1 MSDNLWSRLKTDDLF
16 MRAFNAYNKS
26 IGNSLTMLNE
36 QPQRIQ
42 GRQDEIEMLYAV
54 LERPSTPVA
63 LLLGQAGVGKTALV
77 EEFAKQLNSGEYRTS
92 LHYKYLLV
100 SLRIGSLGSI
110 GTSRLQSALSS
121 LLDDLKKIETL
132 AQESL
137 SDRSVRI
144 VLFIDEVHMLV
155 TIFGPG
161 TKIGGDV
168 IKDVLAR
175 SPIRVIA
182 ATTRREYDSTI
193 AVDKPLAERFKQ
205 IEMKELD
212 SKIVFDIVSEWWS
225 KVAPDCVP
233 PSSELI
239 KTMID
244 ANKMYRS
251 DSAEP
256 RKSLDILEDLVSYSR
271 RTGKRAEFA
280 QLDKIF
286 RDRYS
291 INLSFH
297 VDPEEVYSE
306 IERRVKG
313 QPYALHQ
320 LRRMIRSMTFQLD
333 AVSNRP
339 MLTALFTGPTGV
351 GKALPNGTL
360 IPVCD
365 KRRRV
370 PIESLKPG
378 DFVRGPDG
386 KPSMVKGVYPQG
398 KKQLARLIVDGH
410 QPILCSKDH
419 LLAYQSY
426 KMMYLGSRNYYVD
439 SLEEIVRKGLY
450 QPEDKTA
457 GNRKPMPRFF
467 IDNNSAVEYPHADL
481 PLDPYA
487 VGALI
492 GDGCIATHGKGGP
505 VRISSTDEYVVARV
519 ADALGTTYSGP
530 GPDRRSPSPENGY
543 TWSFECSER
552 VKRSNPTRRW
562 MSCKESPLRY
572 LPEIT
577 RYSHEKRIPDAYKT
591 ASIEQRF
598 ELLRGL
604 FDTDGGV
611 TTYDGRAYVG
621 YTSVSRQLIVDIAE
635 ILSSLGYKVDT
646 FGLDVP
652 QQEKIKGEAMHQYH
666 LKVLASHEDK
676 LKLLSLERKRS
687 KIVKQIESIQKR
699 GKKLRKRRYDSCAI
713 QSIEILDQY
722 EECTC
727 IEVDNDSH
735 TFIGGTQYVVTHNTE
750 TTKCIADSLYPGEDV
765 LLSINMPDYKTPEH
779 EASFRRRLGEHL
791 RHSPNAIILL
801 DELEKAHDTI
811 LDALLVILDEGLVT
825 FDTINREGV
834 AEVNTVSLRN
844 SIVIATT
851 NAGSEVFA
859 NDARFSQREAR
870 GRDEL
875 DDVSAAEVEQ
885 LYKSLIQFLQ
895 SAGFKPEMLG
905 RFNRIVPYRG
915 LSSDTLLKIA
925 ENELES
931 LKHKLLVHKGITVE
945 YSEPQQWPEDVY
957 NFYTTDVALYVAFI
971 KAKADDPNSGGARA
985 VKREINA
992 NVYDPLVDAI
1002 IDNPDCTHFKVSVS
1016 KTAPIYVF
1024 GAAASEGGVVVEPVQ
1039 A

>member
-271 RTGKRAEFA
+271 RTSKRAEFA

-297 VDPEEVYSE
+297 VDPEEVYAE

-351 GKALPNGTL
+351 GK
-360 IPVCD
+360 
-365 KRRRV
+365 
-370 PIESLKPG
+370 
-378 DFVRGPDG
+378 
-386 KPSMVKGVYPQG
+386 
-398 KKQLARLIVDGH
+398 
-410 QPILCSKDH
+410 
-419 LLAYQSY
+419 
-426 KMMYLGSRNYYVD
+426 
-439 SLEEIVRKGLY
+439 
-450 QPEDKTA
+450 
-457 GNRKPMPRFF
+457 
-467 IDNNSAVEYPHADL
+467 
-481 PLDPYA
+481 
-487 VGALI
+487 
-492 GDGCIATHGKGGP
+492 
-505 VRISSTDEYVVARV
+505 
-519 ADALGTTYSGP
+519 
-530 GPDRRSPSPENGY
+530 
-543 TWSFECSER
+543 
-552 VKRSNPTRRW
+552 
-562 MSCKESPLRY
+562 
-572 LPEIT
+572 
-577 RYSHEKRIPDAYKT
+577 
-591 ASIEQRF
+591 
-598 ELLRGL
+598 
-604 FDTDGGV
+604 
-611 TTYDGRAYVG
+611 
-621 YTSVSRQLIVDIAE
+621 
-635 ILSSLGYKVDT
+635 
-646 FGLDVP
+646 
-652 QQEKIKGEAMHQYH
+652 
-666 LKVLASHEDK
+666 
-676 LKLLSLERKRS
+676 
-687 KIVKQIESIQKR
+687 
-699 GKKLRKRRYDSCAI
+699 
-713 QSIEILDQY
+713 
-722 EECTC
+722 
-727 IEVDNDSH
+727 
-735 TFIGGTQYVVTHNTE
+735 TE
-750 TTKCIADSLYPGEDV
+750 TVKSIADSLYPGEDV
-765 LLSINMPDYKTPEH
+765 LLNINMPDYKTPEH

-825 FDTINREGV
+825 FDSINREGV

-870 GRDEL
+870 GKDEL

-945 YSEPQQWPEDVY
+945 YPEPQQWPEDVY

>member
-271 RTGKRAEFA
+271 RTGKRAEFV

-297 VDPEEVYSE
+297 VDPEKVYSE

-351 GKALPNGTL
+351 GK
-360 IPVCD
+360 
-365 KRRRV
+365 
-370 PIESLKPG
+370 
-378 DFVRGPDG
+378 
-386 KPSMVKGVYPQG
+386 
-398 KKQLARLIVDGH
+398 
-410 QPILCSKDH
+410 
-419 LLAYQSY
+419 
-426 KMMYLGSRNYYVD
+426 
-439 SLEEIVRKGLY
+439 
-450 QPEDKTA
+450 
-457 GNRKPMPRFF
+457 
-467 IDNNSAVEYPHADL
+467 
-481 PLDPYA
+481 
-487 VGALI
+487 
-492 GDGCIATHGKGGP
+492 
-505 VRISSTDEYVVARV
+505 
-519 ADALGTTYSGP
+519 
-530 GPDRRSPSPENGY
+530 
-543 TWSFECSER
+543 
-552 VKRSNPTRRW
+552 
-562 MSCKESPLRY
+562 
-572 LPEIT
+572 
-577 RYSHEKRIPDAYKT
+577 
-591 ASIEQRF
+591 
-598 ELLRGL
+598 
-604 FDTDGGV
+604 
-611 TTYDGRAYVG
+611 
-621 YTSVSRQLIVDIAE
+621 
-635 ILSSLGYKVDT
+635 
-646 FGLDVP
+646 
-652 QQEKIKGEAMHQYH
+652 
-666 LKVLASHEDK
+666 
-676 LKLLSLERKRS
+676 
-687 KIVKQIESIQKR
+687 
-699 GKKLRKRRYDSCAI
+699 
-713 QSIEILDQY
+713 
-722 EECTC
+722 
-727 IEVDNDSH
+727 
-735 TFIGGTQYVVTHNTE
+735 TE
-750 TTKCIADSLYPGEDV
+750 TVKSIADSLYPGEDV
-765 LLSINMPDYKTPEH
+765 LLNINMPDYKTPEH

-825 FDTINREGV
+825 FDSINREGV

-885 LYKSLIQFLQ
+885 LYKSLVQFLQ

>member
-1 MSDNLWSRLKTDDLF
+1 
-16 MRAFNAYNKS
+16 
-26 IGNSLTMLNE
+26 
-36 QPQRIQ
+36 
-42 GRQDEIEMLYAV
+42 
-54 LERPSTPVA
+54 
-63 LLLGQAGVGKTALV
+63 
-77 EEFAKQLNSGEYRTS
+77 
-92 LHYKYLLV
+92 
-100 SLRIGSLGSI
+100 
-110 GTSRLQSALSS
+110 
-121 LLDDLKKIETL
+121 
-132 AQESL
+132 
-137 SDRSVRI
+137 
-144 VLFIDEVHMLV
+144 MLV

-297 VDPEEVYSE
+297 VDPEEVYAE

-351 GKALPNGTL
+351 GK
-360 IPVCD
+360 
-365 KRRRV
+365 
-370 PIESLKPG
+370 
-378 DFVRGPDG
+378 
-386 KPSMVKGVYPQG
+386 
-398 KKQLARLIVDGH
+398 
-410 QPILCSKDH
+410 
-419 LLAYQSY
+419 
-426 KMMYLGSRNYYVD
+426 
-439 SLEEIVRKGLY
+439 
-450 QPEDKTA
+450 
-457 GNRKPMPRFF
+457 
-467 IDNNSAVEYPHADL
+467 
-481 PLDPYA
+481 
-487 VGALI
+487 
-492 GDGCIATHGKGGP
+492 
-505 VRISSTDEYVVARV
+505 
-519 ADALGTTYSGP
+519 
-530 GPDRRSPSPENGY
+530 
-543 TWSFECSER
+543 
-552 VKRSNPTRRW
+552 
-562 MSCKESPLRY
+562 
-572 LPEIT
+572 
-577 RYSHEKRIPDAYKT
+577 
-591 ASIEQRF
+591 
-598 ELLRGL
+598 
-604 FDTDGGV
+604 
-611 TTYDGRAYVG
+611 
-621 YTSVSRQLIVDIAE
+621 
-635 ILSSLGYKVDT
+635 
-646 FGLDVP
+646 
-652 QQEKIKGEAMHQYH
+652 
-666 LKVLASHEDK
+666 
-676 LKLLSLERKRS
+676 
-687 KIVKQIESIQKR
+687 
-699 GKKLRKRRYDSCAI
+699 
-713 QSIEILDQY
+713 
-722 EECTC
+722 
-727 IEVDNDSH
+727 
-735 TFIGGTQYVVTHNTE
+735 TE
-750 TTKCIADSLYPGEDV
+750 TVKSIADSLYPGEDV
-765 LLSINMPDYKTPEH
+765 LLNINMPDYKTPEH

-825 FDTINREGV
+825 FDSINREGV
-834 AEVNTVSLRN
+834 TEVNTVSLRN

-885 LYKSLIQFLQ
+885 LYKSLVQFLQ

>member
-297 VDPEEVYSE
+297 VDPEEVYAE

-351 GKALPNGTL
+351 GK
-360 IPVCD
+360 
-365 KRRRV
+365 
-370 PIESLKPG
+370 
-378 DFVRGPDG
+378 
-386 KPSMVKGVYPQG
+386 
-398 KKQLARLIVDGH
+398 
-410 QPILCSKDH
+410 
-419 LLAYQSY
+419 
-426 KMMYLGSRNYYVD
+426 
-439 SLEEIVRKGLY
+439 
-450 QPEDKTA
+450 
-457 GNRKPMPRFF
+457 
-467 IDNNSAVEYPHADL
+467 
-481 PLDPYA
+481 
-487 VGALI
+487 
-492 GDGCIATHGKGGP
+492 
-505 VRISSTDEYVVARV
+505 
-519 ADALGTTYSGP
+519 
-530 GPDRRSPSPENGY
+530 
-543 TWSFECSER
+543 
-552 VKRSNPTRRW
+552 
-562 MSCKESPLRY
+562 
-572 LPEIT
+572 
-577 RYSHEKRIPDAYKT
+577 
-591 ASIEQRF
+591 
-598 ELLRGL
+598 
-604 FDTDGGV
+604 
-611 TTYDGRAYVG
+611 
-621 YTSVSRQLIVDIAE
+621 
-635 ILSSLGYKVDT
+635 
-646 FGLDVP
+646 
-652 QQEKIKGEAMHQYH
+652 
-666 LKVLASHEDK
+666 
-676 LKLLSLERKRS
+676 
-687 KIVKQIESIQKR
+687 
-699 GKKLRKRRYDSCAI
+699 
-713 QSIEILDQY
+713 
-722 EECTC
+722 
-727 IEVDNDSH
+727 
-735 TFIGGTQYVVTHNTE
+735 TE

-765 LLSINMPDYKTPEH
+765 LLNINMPDYKTPEH

-825 FDTINREGV
+825 FDSINREGI

-945 YSEPQQWPEDVY
+945 YPEPQQWPEDVY